1 MMNIGLKTGEKNGRA
16 VNKEKQKERK
26 PKTFVG
32 QNIKHLWKLVS
43 EKLLKM

>member
-16 VNKEKQKERK
+16 VNKEKERK

>member
-1 MMNIGLKTGEKNGRA
+1 M
-16 VNKEKQKERK
+16 NKEKQKERK

-43 EKLLKM
+43 EKLQKM